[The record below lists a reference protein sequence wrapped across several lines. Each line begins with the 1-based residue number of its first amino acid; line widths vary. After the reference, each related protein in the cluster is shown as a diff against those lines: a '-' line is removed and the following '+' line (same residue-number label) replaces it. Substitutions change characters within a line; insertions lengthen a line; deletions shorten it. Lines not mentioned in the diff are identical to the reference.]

1 MRLSTIALS
10 ATCMTL
16 SALLLGSPPVSRAV
30 PVQNAPIE
38 LANEF
43 MEWVEVNEEG
53 ALFSWSVDVTNNT
66 ANPVR
71 LQVIFDLLD
80 DDDRPIN
87 RDEQNNPLNTVIVT
101 VEPGQRF
108 PVEQQGI
115 VAYDRAAEVVT
126 YQASYRVIQ

>member
-1 MRLSTIALS
+1 MRPSRIILS
-10 ATCMTL
+10 ATCLTL
-16 SALLLGSPPVSRAV
+16 FVLLFGASPASWATST
-30 PVQNAPIE
+30 QNAPIE

-43 MEWVEVNEEG
+43 MDWVDVNEEG
-53 ALFSWSVDVTNNT
+53 ALFRWSVDVTNNT

-80 DDDRPIN
+80 DDARPIN
-87 RDEQNNPLNTVIVT
+87 RDEQNNPLNTVIIT
-101 VEPGQRF
+101 VDAGARQS
-108 PVEQQGI
+108 VEQQGI